1 MKDCM
6 GVNVNRNLL
15 RNRLDA
21 LVSNALAAIVRH
33 NHQFYSE
40 LNTIEQ
46 WYIVASAARDRGTI
60 SNMLASVYESLS
72 LIGQSAGM

>member
-1 MKDCM
+1 MKDSM

-21 LVSNALAAIVRH
+21 LVSVALTEVVKH
-33 NHQFYSE
+33 NRAFYVE
-40 LNTIEQ
+40 LNRLEQ

-60 SNMLASVYESLS
+60 ANMLASTYEALS
-72 LIGQSAGM
+72 MCGHEAGM